1 MCEYNE
7 LCTQVVTAK
16 NAKITTY
23 HVWNTNIAELA
34 TLSTKIDAANATS
47 LRLQRAIDLCRSEK
61 VHRISSMKEI
71 ECSICSALNTEYIE
85 NATALRNYTTMIT
98 TVKQRI
104 ADAKTA
110 YDTANDTYRDILEEW
125 HAYSSYAILQQL
137 QQTATLLITDTDTD
151 TDTDTKVTDIG
162 KSMPLVTTLEEV
174 PAAAIAISTVVADAI
189 TTDLKQQVLQ
199 AEYQCTGLRKLNR
212 KLLDLIEKQMD
223 VLKIYGANTIKF
235 VRM

>member
-34 TLSTKIDAANATS
+34 TLSTNIDAANATS

-71 ECSICSALNTEYIE
+71 ECAVCSTLNTEYIE

-104 ADAKTA
+104 KDAKTA

-151 TDTDTKVTDIG
+151 TKVTDIE
-162 KSMPLVTTLEEV
+162 KSIALVTTSEEV

-199 AEYQCTGLRKLNR
+199 AEYQCNGLRKLNR

>member
-34 TLSTKIDAANATS
+34 TLSTNIDAANATS

-71 ECSICSALNTEYIE
+71 ECAVCSTLNTEYIE

-104 ADAKTA
+104 KDAKTA

-151 TDTDTKVTDIG
+151 TKVTDIE
-162 KSMPLVTTLEEV
+162 KSIALVTTSEEV